1 MPHQP
6 LKVKP
11 DENRVIVVIYFT
23 DTNGEEICITY
34 DAFRL
39 VDDYF
44 ITLYEEPDE
53 FAAIETLKPCAKYPD
68 CFEPD
73 KTILTFK
80 REFDALDFVRNID
93 RMTAADLIRLIAEV
107 CEE

>member
-1 MPHQP
+1 MPDA
-6 LKVKP
+6 KVP
-11 DENRVIVVIYFT
+11 VIIHFT

-53 FAAIETLKPCAKYPD
+53 FAAIETLKPSAKYPD
-68 CFEPD
+68 YFEPD
-73 KTILTFK
+73 KTIMTFK
-80 REFDALDFVRNID
+80 REFDALNFVRNIG

>member
-1 MPHQP
+1 MSNT
-6 LKVKP
+6 KVP
-11 DENRVIVVIYFT
+11 VIIHFK

-44 ITLYEEPDE
+44 LTLYREPDE
-53 FAAIETLKPCAKYPD
+53 FAAIETLKPCDKYPD
-68 CFEPD
+68 YFEPY
-73 KTILTFK
+73 KMILTFK
-80 REFDALDFVRNID
+80 REFDALDFVHNID
-93 RMTAADLIRLIAEV
+93 RMTAADLIRLIAGV